1 MYNNCTFDLQEFKFE
16 LSEEICNRL
25 FNMIKSGQGILPTN
39 FENEISQ
46 LNIPSPQ
53 AEKLTLTVKE
63 MQTQLGISRP
73 EAYAL
78 VKQDDFPSFRIG
90 KRILISK
97 AGLYQWIDR
106 QTMKNTERGAV

>member
-25 FNMIKSGQGILPTN
+25 FNMIKSQQGMSPANLDNGIT
-39 FENEISQ
+39 Q
-46 LNIPSPQ
+46 TYTPSPQ
-53 AEKLTLTVKE
+53 VEKLTLTVKE
-63 MQTQLGISRP
+63 MQEMLGISRP
-73 EAYAL
+73 EAYDL

-97 AGLYQWIDR
+97 AGLYQWINR
-106 QTMKNTERGAV
+106 QTMKNTERGAA